1 MANPETIAA
10 VATPPGMGGVGIVRV
25 SGSDLASILAA
36 ILSRQPK
43 KRVATQA
50 DFLGSDGSVIDNGLA
65 LYFQGPHSYT
75 GEDVLELQGHGGPV
89 VMHMLLRRCLELGA
103 RIAEPG
109 EFTRRA
115 FLNGK
120 LDLAQAEAVAD
131 VIAAESESAVRC
143 AIRSLRGE
151 FSDSVNDIDR
161 NLLELRTYVEATL
174 DFPEEDI
181 DRSDRAEIDARLSRL
196 VDQLALTL
204 EKTRQGSILRNG
216 VTAVLAGR
224 PNVGKSSLMNRLA
237 GEEISIVTAVPGTT
251 RDALKHSINL
261 GGIPFH
267 FVDTAGLRET
277 SDEVESIGIRKS
289 WKSIEDADIVLF
301 VVDASRG
308 WTDEDDALLERLPA
322 RLPTIVIF
330 NKVDLVDSS
339 VIENAR
345 ITSSHAVWVSA
356 RTGNGIDRLIEI
368 ARTVCGLTSPAED
381 VFLGRARHLEALQTS
396 LSALVRA
403 RNLVDAPE
411 LMAEE
416 LRSAHRA
423 FGTITGQISA
433 DDLLGEIFS
442 SFCIGK

>member
-1 MANPETIAA
+1 VANPETIAA